1 MEDYYKNKVEKN
13 QFETPKRYSV
23 KNSDKTQ
30 DNEAFI
36 TQKRHRLLID
46 SDESNTSEF
55 DNDNEKLSG
64 NVTVSISSQQVNIR
78 NDNIKKSK

>member
-1 MEDYYKNKVEKN
+1 MEDYYKNNVEKN

-30 DNEAFI
+30 DN
-36 TQKRHRLLID
+36 RLLID
-46 SDESNTSEF
+46 SDESNTNEF